1 MDMRVMHQ
9 GLAPRVQNGQPAD
22 LRAEP
27 ARIGG
32 QNGHGLEGGLE
43 QDRVD
48 DGLVLEGNGPDGWG
62 QREHDMEIGNR
73 QQLGLPVGE
82 PGLSRRRLT
91 LWTMPIAAGVVGDAA
106 GATIVACLD
115 MAAERRC
122 STGND
127 GAHDAPLAASDMSST
142 GAQIGLAMTTQDV
155 RDLGTSALR
164 SFAKRR

>member
-48 DGLVLEGNGPDGWG
+48 DGLVLEREGGDRRG
-62 QREHDMEIGNR
+62 QCEHDVEIRNR
-73 QQLGLPVGE
+73 QKFGLACGKPLR
-82 PGLSRRRLT
+82 PRHALT
-91 LWTMPIAAGVVGDAA
+91 LGQW
-106 GATIVACLD
+106 
-115 MAAERRC
+115 R
-122 STGND
+122 
-127 GAHDAPLAASDMSST
+127 
-142 GAQIGLAMTTQDV
+142 
-155 RDLGTSALR
+155 LR
-164 SFAKRR
+164 QKL

>member
-1 MDMRVMHQ
+1 MDMRVMPQ
-9 GLAPRVQNGQPAD
+9 GLAPRVQNGEPAD

-32 QNGHGLEGGLE
+32 QNGHGFEGGLE

-48 DGLVLEGNGPDGWG
+48 DGLILEGNGPDGWG

-73 QQLGLPVGE
+73 QQLGLAVGE

-106 GATIVACLD
+106 CATIVACLD
-115 MAAERRC
+115 MAAERRW
-122 STGND
+122 STSGD
-127 GAHDAPLAASDMSST
+127 GAHYAPL
-142 GAQIGLAMTTQDV
+142 GA
-155 RDLGTSALR
+155 
-164 SFAKRR
+164 